1 MKNISTIALL
11 SLSVAGHSQ
20 AVDEKTA
27 QSATQPNVIFFA
39 LDDLNDWINPLGYE
53 QAITPNYNRLA
64 NSGVTFTNA
73 HAPSTYCAPSRTA
86 IFTGLQ
92 ASTTGCY
99 GNEIYHYDF
108 PDLVPLQVAF
118 KLGGYNAW
126 GAGKLFHHRGG
137 YVDLRGWN
145 EYFARSRE
153 IIDAGYETGA
163 YGSDYLLPD
172 PYPYS
177 PYYRETDNEITG
189 GRFMEWGPIPDSLEE
204 KITATIRT
212 NWVVDL
218 LKQTHE
224 KPFFIGLGLYHPHY
238 PNYVPQKYF
247 DMYDLEQIQLPN
259 HDPAHLDDLPAN
271 IRNQMLNRRRIHLE
285 VLLELGIYKD
295 AVRAYLAAVT
305 YTDAMLGRVL
315 DALEDSDYKDNTIVV
330 VWSDHGYH
338 LGEKG
343 QWGKHT
349 LWRETSRVPLIF
361 AGADLAKDKKV
372 ETTVGLIDL
381 YPTLIELCDLPQQH
395 QMDGVSLVPV
405 LKEPE
410 LAEERNLFI
419 PGHIRERYAVINSNY
434 RYIKYEKN
442 IGEEFYDLKEDPYE
456 WNNLAGDQK
465 YESIIEEMK
474 KAVPAIFSPEATPRN
489 DLKLIIEGDGFRW
502 EPKNVSVPE
511 LNNSKSFGVYPV
523 PANEILYINA
533 YMAVENY
540 KIVDIF
546 GKVVIEERSN
556 KNSIDISG
564 LQSGLYFIQ
573 VNDEVTRF
581 IK

>member
-523 PANEILYINA
+523 PANEILYINS

>member
-11 SLSVAGHSQ
+11 SLSLAGHSQ

-27 QSATQPNVIFFA
+27 QSATKPNVIFFA